1 MLKLYDEKK
10 NTRFSSLGILFQLVQ
25 SSLICSNKRP
35 QKKIVEFINL
45 IEERTQKKDEKRT
58 HFSLRSFLSR
68 HKKENRNNS
77 NDKILALP
85 L

>member
-45 IEERTQKKDEKRT
+45 IEERTQKKDEKRKFQFDHTNDFYTNKRANKKNIST
-58 HFSLRSFLSR
+58 HL
-68 HKKENRNNS
+68 
-77 NDKILALP
+77 IL
-85 L
+85 